1 MPDRTGRWRLGDL
14 GAWCWDWSVT
24 DLEKTHNTAPW
35 GIGTWPLAI
44 PHLGCGLSERK
55 IVDRGASKETSVTVG
70 VILKRKP
77 RLDLLKDF
85 CTSWLEPL
93 VQLVIV
99 NDVKL
104 LHLIPCFVSSSWNN
118 TKSVD
123 QDCTVHYMQIVFEYL
138 SSQAAWSLVWEYVFV
153 ERTMW
158 GEGSGGG
165 RVLWVQG
172 RSQVH
177 VPTWP
182 SCCPRGILKFQ
193 SLPLTLRFTLT
204 LSHSYI
210 ICLTLEMLTHAC
222 LIIPDISMSILRWFM
237 AAFSLCRHH
246 HISHL
251 HHLHVPHL
259 PSVDYLI
266 ER

>member
-1 MPDRTGRWRLGDL
+1 MLQHARQDRKMEVRWSGGVMLRLKCDWFRENTQHSTL
-14 GAWCWDWSVT
+14 RNWDV
-24 DLEKTHNTAPW
+24 A
-35 GIGTWPLAI
+35 
-44 PHLGCGLSERK
+44 HLGCGLSERK
-55 IVDRGASKETSVTVG
+55 IVDRDASKETSVTVG

-158 GEGSGGG
+158 GEGSGG
-165 RVLWVQG
+165 QG
-172 RSQVH
+172 AVG
-177 VPTWP
+177 P
-182 SCCPRGILKFQ
+182 G
-193 SLPLTLRFTLT
+193 
-204 LSHSYI
+204 
-210 ICLTLEMLTHAC
+210 
-222 LIIPDISMSILRWFM
+222 
-237 AAFSLCRHH
+237 
-246 HISHL
+246 
-251 HHLHVPHL
+251 
-259 PSVDYLI
+259 
-266 ER
+266 

>member
-1 MPDRTGRWRLGDL
+1 MTCRTWSF
-14 GAWCWDWSVT
+14 SVT
-24 DLEKTHNTAPW
+24 RERNLDPGPYSGSAVLHGRKSAAPSVFPPSLAFFVIKKSKPECKDIFQQKNNSVVQSVEHLLDFYSFQSITLKMLQHARQDRKMEVRWSGAVMLRLKCGWFRENTHNTTPW

-55 IVDRGASKETSVTVG
+55 IVDRDASKEISVTVG

-118 TKSVD
+118 TKSVA
-123 QDCTVHYMQIVFEYL
+123 QNCTVHYMQIVFEYL

-158 GEGSGGG
+158 DEGAGG
-165 RVLWVQG
+165 QG
-172 RSQVH
+172 AVG
-177 VPTWP
+177 P
-182 SCCPRGILKFQ
+182 G
-193 SLPLTLRFTLT
+193 
-204 LSHSYI
+204 
-210 ICLTLEMLTHAC
+210 
-222 LIIPDISMSILRWFM
+222 
-237 AAFSLCRHH
+237 
-246 HISHL
+246 
-251 HHLHVPHL
+251 
-259 PSVDYLI
+259 
-266 ER
+266 

>member
-14 GAWCWDWSVT
+14 GGWCWDWSVA

-35 GIGTWPLAI
+35 GIRMWPLAI

-55 IVDRGASKETSVTVG
+55 IVDRDASKETSVTVG

-158 GEGSGGG
+158 GEGSGG
-165 RVLWVQG
+165 QG
-172 RSQVH
+172 AVG
-177 VPTWP
+177 P
-182 SCCPRGILKFQ
+182 G
-193 SLPLTLRFTLT
+193 
-204 LSHSYI
+204 
-210 ICLTLEMLTHAC
+210 
-222 LIIPDISMSILRWFM
+222 
-237 AAFSLCRHH
+237 
-246 HISHL
+246 
-251 HHLHVPHL
+251 
-259 PSVDYLI
+259 
-266 ER
+266 